1 MKAYGSVTMPYSNND
16 IVHVDYRCLV
26 LCFPIRKR
34 IDDTDI
40 NKKDGSHRIVMKP
53 VLSFYSAY
61 RSERCIRTHFFHG
74 ARVLILETNNPC
86 TNISYINLFNSSTSL
101 NTVVED
107 TACDGGVL
115 PNSANIFLALDM
127 ASG

>member
-1 MKAYGSVTMPYSNND
+1 MPYSNND

>member
-1 MKAYGSVTMPYSNND
+1 MSYNVLFNKKKDRRYGY
-16 IVHVDYRCLV
+16 
-26 LCFPIRKR
+26 KQ
-34 IDDTDI
+34 
-40 NKKDGSHRIVMKP
+40 KDGSHRIVMKP

-74 ARVLILETNNPC
+74 AKVLILETNNPC
-86 TNISYINLFNSSTSL
+86 TNLSYINLFNSSTSL

>member
-1 MKAYGSVTMPYSNND
+1 MPYLNND
-16 IVHVDYRCLV
+16 IVHVGYRCLIM
-26 LCFPIRKR
+26 CFSIRKR
-34 IDDTDI
+34 INDTDT

-61 RSERCIRTHFFHG
+61 QSERCIRTHFFHG
-74 ARVLILETNNPC
+74 AKVLILETNNPC
-86 TNISYINLFNSSTSL
+86 TNFSYINLFNSSTSL

>member
-1 MKAYGSVTMPYSNND
+1 MCWAIPKSPMPLPWRAKTGENGSITNCLR
-16 IVHVDYRCLV
+16 RCL
-26 LCFPIRKR
+26 
-34 IDDTDI
+34 
-40 NKKDGSHRIVMKP
+40 
-53 VLSFYSAY
+53 SASANY
-61 RSERCIRTHFFHG
+61 K
-74 ARVLILETNNPC
+74 
-86 TNISYINLFNSSTSL
+86 NLFNSSTSL